1 MSRRTRAAAGR
12 LAVNRGRQAE
22 GDVARR
28 LTRWA
33 HGLYTFRRLGLGQR
47 GVGDLVVEGGPP
59 AWPFC
64 ISVKSP
70 RGPALGQ
77 LLHRAGAGAPFAWW
91 LELERRGWLDI
102 ERQGGVLTPP
112 DLVANSLAANRASA
126 WLVWRSAPS
135 PRWLLSCWSL
145 GALQTPIRWTLLPN
159 PGGWPRFT
167 MTLDA
172 FLTGV
177 TVEQAIAAI
186 GEGWGQA

>member
-1 MSRRTRAAAGR
+1 MRHRARAAAGR

-70 RGPALGQ
+70 RGPTLGQ
-77 LLHRAGAGAPFAWW
+77 LLHRAGAGAPLAWW
-91 LELERRGWLDI
+91 LELERRGGALA
-102 ERQGGVLTPP
+102 TP
-112 DLVANSLAANRASA
+112 DLVANSETLAACRASA

-159 PGGWPRFT
+159 PAGWPRFT
-167 MTLDA
+167 MALDA
-172 FLTGV
+172 FLAGV

-186 GEGWGQA
+186 GEGWGQP